1 MSPSSGREDFSQHI
15 PVLDVGD
22 YLAGKPGAASA
33 LATAIAEALEQI
45 GFMLFVGHD
54 VPQSLIDR
62 TFTHAQRF
70 HSQPL
75 ERKLELRMNEH
86 NNGYMAQG
94 QYAIVSSEHNE
105 TDEPERN
112 EAFFV
117 KRERAANNA
126 QIKASRRLTGA
137 NLWPDDLPGFKETV
151 VEYSNTMDAFAMRCL
166 PALSASLG
174 MPAEYFTERFQPS
187 LFSVRLSHYPPA
199 QPRENQ
205 FGIAPHSDS
214 GFLTFLPQ
222 SAVPGLQVRM
232 PDGSWVDI
240 PNLPGSIAVNSG
252 DTLRRWSNG
261 RFKSTA
267 HRALPPTREHRYAI
281 PFFFGPNL
289 DTVIECLPTCTS
301 ADLPPQWPP
310 ITYEDWMLY
319 WYDVNYNHK
328 KQPSDNEPD

>member
-137 NLWPDDLPGFKETV
+137 NLWPDDLPRIQRDRRRVFEHDGCLRHALLAGIVRITRYACRVFHRTIPTQPV
-151 VEYSNTMDAFAMRCL
+151 FRTAFA
-166 PALSASLG
+166 LSTRT
-174 MPAEYFTERFQPS
+174 AEGE
-187 LFSVRLSHYPPA
+187 SVR
-199 QPRENQ
+199 
-205 FGIAPHSDS
+205 
-214 GFLTFLPQ
+214 
-222 SAVPGLQVRM
+222 
-232 PDGSWVDI
+232 
-240 PNLPGSIAVNSG
+240 
-252 DTLRRWSNG
+252 
-261 RFKSTA
+261 
-267 HRALPPTREHRYAI
+267 HRAA
-281 PFFFGPNL
+281 
-289 DTVIECLPTCTS
+289 
-301 ADLPPQWPP
+301 Q
-310 ITYEDWMLY
+310 
-319 WYDVNYNHK
+319 
-328 KQPSDNEPD
+328 

>member
-1 MSPSSGREDFSQHI
+1 MSSSPAREDFAQHI

-22 YLAGKPGAASA
+22 YLASKPGATSA
-33 LATAIAEALEQI
+33 LAIAIAEALEQI

-54 VPQSLIDR
+54 VAQSLIDR
-62 TFTHAQRF
+62 TFAQAQRF

-75 ERKLELRMNEH
+75 ERKLQLRMNEH

-117 KRERAANNA
+117 KRERTTNDA
-126 QIKASRRLTGA
+126 QIQVGRRLAGA

-151 VEYSNTMDAFAMRCL
+151 VEYSDTMDAFAMRCL
-166 PALSASLG
+166 PALSESLG
-174 MPAEYFTERFQPS
+174 MPSGYFTERFQPS
-187 LFSVRLSHYPPA
+187 LFSIRLSHYPPA
-199 QPRENQ
+199 QPGENQ

-232 PDGSWVDI
+232 PDGSWVDV
-240 PNLPGSIAVNSG
+240 PDLPGSIAVNSG

-261 RFKSTA
+261 RFKSTP
-267 HRALPPTREHRYAI
+267 HRALPPTLEHRYAI

-301 ADLPPQWPP
+301 ADSPPQWPP

-328 KQPSDNEPD
+328 KQPSDID